1 MITEYKILPK
11 FSTIKTWKLTFC
23 WLFQS
28 FSNEFIKTQL
38 WFHIISWYKKETPFV
53 CQSTF
58 SATSIR
64 FWQVSWRHCLI
75 IERLLIVWIHRLIS
89 LSWHNYHWKT
99 TKKIINWNNEPAIRY
114 QAVLSLEN
122 FQFLFNKTV
131 FHFGIFGY
139 LKVCQN
145 FFLFL
150 AIRN

>member
-1 MITEYKILPK
+1 MVYFSQFCCDHTIQNSPKIFNHKNMKIDLLLA
-11 FSTIKTWKLTFC
+11 FSIF
-23 WLFQS
+23 FQWVQ
-28 FSNEFIKTQL
+28 KTQL
-38 WFHIISWYKKETPFV
+38 WFHNISWYKKETPFV

-75 IERLLIVWIHRLIS
+75 IERLLIVWIYRLIS

-131 FHFGIFGY
+131 FHFGICG
-139 LKVCQN
+139 
-145 FFLFL
+145 
-150 AIRN
+150 